1 MDAIQKFLDY
11 LKVEKNY
18 SSHTLM
24 AYKNDLVGFEDYL
37 QQNKPDTS
45 IVKTTYSS
53 CRAWFVELS
62 QQGLENRSINRK
74 ISTLRSFYSFL
85 LKIREIEKSP
95 LSQHKPIKVKKN
107 LRVPFSKEEMKRVFD
122 SLPNNSFSASRD
134 RLLIELLYATGMRR
148 GELMNLRLEN
158 LDLEQMTVNV
168 LGKRNKERRI
178 PLLNRLVFPI
188 EAYLNF
194 REKHLS
200 QLKKGSSYLFITDK
214 GNPVY
219 AKWVYKK
226 VNQIFRTFSQK
237 KVCSPHI
244 LRHSFA
250 THLLTEGAN
259 IQEIKELLG
268 HSSLAST
275 EVYAKNDIQG
285 LRKVYL
291 SAHPRSK

>member
-24 AYKNDLVGFEDYL
+24 AYKNDLVDFEQYL
-37 QQNKPDTS
+37 QQTKPDTS
-45 IVKTTYSS
+45 IVKATYSS

-62 QQGLENRSINRK
+62 QRGLDNRSINRK
-74 ISTLRSFYSFL
+74 VSTLRSFYSFL

-122 SLPNNSFSASRD
+122 SLPNNSFLGSRD

-148 GELMNLRLEN
+148 AELMNLRLEDI
-158 LDLEQMTVNV
+158 DLEQMTVNV

-194 REKHLS
+194 RKKHLS
-200 QLKKGSSYLFITDK
+200 QLKKESPYLFITDK

-219 AKWVYKK
+219 ADWVYKK